1 MERKMKIIHIG
12 LASHYTVG
20 MNYQDNLLTEM
31 NLKDGHDVTYI
42 SDPYVYSGCN
52 IKYVGEMDEILDN
65 GLRLIRIDYDRLIL
79 NIITEKIRKASKL
92 KNYLEE
98 ISPDVIMYHGLIGYE
113 MITVSKYA
121 KNNNIILYA
130 DSHADFCNTGRIIA
144 AKLFYRYI
152 NGYFVRRILPYVR
165 KIFYITKECKEFLDK
180 MYRLP
185 KEKLEFYPLG
195 GILQNDES
203 CAIQRKKLIDEFKL
217 SSDSIIFSHT
227 GRITREKKTLELVR
241 AFCQIQNDQ
250 VHLFIAGDISEE
262 LKSSLWP
269 LIDENAN
276 VHFLGW
282 KSGEEL
288 IGLLNATDVY
298 FQPGSQSAT
307 SQTALCC
314 KCAEVVAPTESYIDM
329 YGSAVMYGQ
338 TEDELRL
345 IMESILEDNTIIDI
359 YKERATSI
367 AAEKL
372 DYAKLAERYLQ

>member
-1 MERKMKIIHIG
+1 
-12 LASHYTVG
+12 
-20 MNYQDNLLTEM
+20 
-31 NLKDGHDVTYI
+31 
-42 SDPYVYSGCN
+42 
-52 IKYVGEMDEILDN
+52 
-65 GLRLIRIDYDRLIL
+65 
-79 NIITEKIRKASKL
+79 
-92 KNYLEE
+92 
-98 ISPDVIMYHGLIGYE
+98 
-113 MITVSKYA
+113 
-121 KNNNIILYA
+121 
-130 DSHADFCNTGRIIA
+130 
-144 AKLFYRYI
+144 
-152 NGYFVRRILPYVR
+152 
-165 KIFYITKECKEFLDK
+165 

>member
-1 MERKMKIIHIG
+1 MKIIHIG